1 MPLCHRWLD
10 GLASKGGSAMHPVRG
25 PRPTRAM
32 LVSALASILALARR
46 ALAQGTTV
54 PPAIPVPTPSDG
66 SAATQAGVVIGLVV
80 AGIVLVVAMAKI
92 FDLRR
97 KREAEAVAI
106 QGRIADVLLSEAS
119 LARLPV
125 AVTVHVPLLRGG
137 PAEAEV
143 RGEVPTQEAR
153 QAVMRLVERE
163 MAGLRATYQL
173 ADRLMVLPT
182 TAVHAA

>member
-1 MPLCHRWLD
+1 
-10 GLASKGGSAMHPVRG
+10 MHPVRG
-25 PRPTRAM
+25 PRPSRAM
-32 LVSALASILALARR
+32 LVSALASTLALVRR

-54 PPAIPVPTPSDG
+54 PPAIPVPMPSDG